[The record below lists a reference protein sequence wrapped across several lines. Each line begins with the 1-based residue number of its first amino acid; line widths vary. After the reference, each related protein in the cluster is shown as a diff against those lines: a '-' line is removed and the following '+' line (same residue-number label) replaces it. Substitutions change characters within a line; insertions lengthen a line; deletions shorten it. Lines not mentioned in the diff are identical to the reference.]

1 MNLPIHHLALALALA
16 TLTLALLPSL
26 SMSQEAHPPI
36 RIGMIGLD
44 TSHATAFTE
53 IFHDPDHPGHV
64 PGAQVVAAFK
74 AASPDIPSSIDRVDG
89 YTQELVDRWGVELKG
104 SLDELAASVDAVM
117 VESVDG
123 RPHLEQARAAI
134 LAGKPVFI
142 DKPMAGSL
150 ADAIAIFKLA
160 REHDVPCW
168 SASNLRFH
176 PGVVEVAAADIGP
189 VSAVIS
195 YGPSPI
201 EPNHPDLFFYGI
213 HAVEALF
220 TVLGPGC
227 LSVSRSHTEGT
238 DVVTGIWEG
247 GRTGV
252 MLGLRDAKGVFG
264 IRAFGQKDSIERPA
278 GAAYPQLLEAVIAC
292 FQTGQPPVSPQE
304 TLEIHAFMEAADI
317 SKEQGGTPVNI
328 PDLLKKHGWE

>member
-1 MNLPIHHLALALALA
+1 MRHPKP
-16 TLTLALLPSL
+16 TLTIAAAAAAVALTPTL
-26 SMSQEAHPPI
+26 SMSEDLPSPI

-104 SLDELAASVDAVM
+104 SLEELAAAVDVVM

-123 RPHLEQARAAI
+123 RPHLEQASAAI

-150 ADAIAIFKLA
+150 ADAITIFKLA

-189 VSAVIS
+189 VSAAIS
-195 YGPSPI
+195 YGPAPI

-220 TVLGPGC
+220 TILGPGC
-227 LSVSRSHTEGT
+227 LSVSRTHTEAT
-238 DVVTGIWEG
+238 DTVTGIWEG
-247 GRTGV
+247 GRTGIV
-252 MLGLRDAKGVFG
+252 VGLRDARGVFG
-264 IRAFGQKDSIERPA
+264 VRAFGQRDSIERA
-278 GAAYPQLLEAVIAC
+278 GGAAYPQLLEAVIQC
-292 FQTGQPPVSPQE
+292 FRDGNPPVSPQE

-317 SKEQGGTPVNI
+317 SKDQGGTSVSV
-328 PDLLKKHGWE
+328 PDLLRKHGWE